1 LEIFIFGKFNQSL
14 SLNTSIKNIAIFG
27 STGSIGQSS
36 LEVIAKYPDK
46 FNVCN
51 LTTNKN
57 IKLLIEQAI
66 KFNPET
72 VIVTDEAAYNDLIGQ
87 HILKCEVLPVE
98 GLSQIAR
105 SSNIDIIIAAM
116 VGFAGLE
123 STIDAVK
130 SKKRIALANKETL
143 VVAGHLIT
151 ELARENNVDII
162 PVDSEHSAV
171 FQCLVGEK
179 SESLKRLILTA
190 SGGPFLNRSLDDF
203 KKISTVEALNHPN
216 WKMGNKIT
224 IDSAT
229 MMNKGLEVIEAHW
242 LFGIDREKID
252 VLVHPQSIIH
262 SMVEFTDGS
271 IKAQLGIPDMKL
283 PIQYALSYPER
294 LDFNFSPMDFS
305 KYDTLTFQEPDLFRF
320 RCLYLAYKAIE
331 YGGTYLVVLNAANE
345 VAVDKFLKHQIT
357 FDKIPDIIEKA
368 LERNKFNS
376 NPNLEEIIECDRVTR
391 NICNN
396 FV

>member
-1 LEIFIFGKFNQSL
+1 M
-14 SLNTSIKNIAIFG
+14 
-27 STGSIGQSS
+27 
-36 LEVIAKYPDK
+36 IAKYPEK
-46 FNVCN
+46 FNVSY
-51 LTTNKN
+51 LTTNTN
-57 IKLLIEQAI
+57 IDLLVEQAL
-66 KFNPET
+66 KFNPEAV
-72 VIVTDEAAYNDLIGQ
+72 VITDRSAFNDLISK
-87 HILKCEVLPVE
+87 HTLKCEILPVE
-98 GLSQIAR
+98 GLLQIAR
-105 SSNIDIIIAAM
+105 SNNVDLIIAAM

-123 STIDAVK
+123 STIEAVK
-130 SKKRIALANKETL
+130 NKKKIALANKETL

-151 ELARENNVDII
+151 DLARKNNVDII

-179 SESLKRLILTA
+179 PESLNRLILTA
-190 SGGPFLNRSLDDF
+190 SGGPFLNRSIENF
-203 KKISTVEALNHPN
+203 KTISIAEALNHPN

-229 MMNKGLEVIEAHW
+229 MMNKGLEVIEAYW

-305 KYDTLTFQEPDLFRF
+305 KYDTLTFQEPDLLKF
-320 RCLYLAYKAIE
+320 RCLDLAYKSLE
-331 YGGTYLVVLNAANE
+331 SGGTYPVVLNAANE
-345 VAVDKFLKHQIT
+345 IAVEKFLTNQIT
-357 FDKIPDIIEKA
+357 FDVIPDIIEKA
-368 LERNKFNS
+368 LDKNKFNS
-376 NPNLEEIIECDRVTR
+376 DPDLNEIIECDRVTR
-391 NICNN
+391 DICKN
-396 FV
+396 FA

>member
-1 LEIFIFGKFNQSL
+1 M
-14 SLNTSIKNIAIFG
+14 KNIAIFG
-27 STGSIGQSS
+27 STGSIGRSS
-36 LEVIAKYPDK
+36 LEVIAKYPEK
-46 FNVCN
+46 FNVSY
-51 LTTNKN
+51 LTTNTN
-57 IKLLIEQAI
+57 IDLLVEQAL
-66 KFNPET
+66 KFNPEAV
-72 VIVTDEAAYNDLIGQ
+72 VITDRSAFNDLISK
-87 HILKCEVLPVE
+87 HTLKCEILPVE
-98 GLSQIAR
+98 GLLQIAR
-105 SSNIDIIIAAM
+105 SNNVDLIIAAM

-123 STIDAVK
+123 STIEAVK
-130 SKKRIALANKETL
+130 NKKKIALANKETL

-151 ELARENNVDII
+151 DLARKNNVDII

-179 SESLKRLILTA
+179 PESLNRLILTA
-190 SGGPFLNRSLDDF
+190 SGGPFLNRSIENF
-203 KKISTVEALNHPN
+203 KTISIAEALNHPN

-229 MMNKGLEVIEAHW
+229 MMNKGLEVIEAYW

-305 KYDTLTFQEPDLFRF
+305 KYDTLTFQEPDLLKF
-320 RCLYLAYKAIE
+320 RCLDLAYKSLE
-331 YGGTYLVVLNAANE
+331 SGGTYPVVLNAANE
-345 VAVDKFLKHQIT
+345 IAVEKFLTNQIT
-357 FDKIPDIIEKA
+357 FDVIPDIIEKA
-368 LERNKFNS
+368 LDKNKFNS
-376 NPNLEEIIECDRVTR
+376 DPDLNEIIECDRVTR
-391 NICNN
+391 DICKN
-396 FV
+396 FA